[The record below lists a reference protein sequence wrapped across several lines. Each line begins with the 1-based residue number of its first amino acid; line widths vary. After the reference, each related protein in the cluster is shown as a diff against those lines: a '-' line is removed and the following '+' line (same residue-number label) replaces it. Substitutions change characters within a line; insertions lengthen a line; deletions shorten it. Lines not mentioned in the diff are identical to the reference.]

1 MKIAINPGHT
11 LDGQPG
17 SGAVGI
23 KSESQEN
30 RKVGDLVI
38 SMLKKLGHTVVD
50 CRVDKASSQSEYLE
64 KSVAIANSSKADI
77 FISIHFNASNQSV
90 KGSEVY
96 IYSDRSKVKTTAQN
110 ILNEIVKLG
119 FNNRGVKSNDGLYV
133 LKNTN
138 MPSLLVECCFIDNK
152 TDMSLYNAES
162 MAKAIVKGI
171 AGKLP
176 S

>member
-38 SMLKKLGHTVVD
+38 EMLKKLGHTVID
-50 CRVDKASSQSEYLE
+50 CRVDKASSQNAYL
-64 KSVAIANSSKADI
+64 KKCVDIANENKVEL
-77 FISIHFNASNQSV
+77 FVSIHFNASSGTG
-90 KGSEVY
+90 KGSEVFV
-96 IYSDRSKVKTTAQN
+96 YSDKSKVKDKAQN

-119 FNNRGVKSNDGLYV
+119 FGNRGVKPNDGLYV

-138 MPSLLVECCFIDNK
+138 MPALLVECCFIDNK
-152 TDMSLYNAES
+152 EDMNLYNHET

-171 AGKLP
+171 EGKL
-176 S
+176 SN

>member
-38 SMLKKLGHTVVD
+38 EMLKKLGHTVID
-50 CRVDKASSQSEYLE
+50 CRVEKASSQNAYL
-64 KSVAIANSSKADI
+64 KKCVDIANGNKTEI
-77 FISIHFNASNQSV
+77 FVSIHFNAANGSA

-96 IYSDRSKVKTTAQN
+96 VYSDTSKIKSSAQS
-110 ILNEIVKLG
+110 ILDEIVKLG
-119 FNNRGVKSNDGLYV
+119 FTNRGVKSNDGLYV
-133 LKNTN
+133 LKHTS
-138 MPSLLVECCFIDNK
+138 MPALLVECCFIDNK
-152 TDMSLYNAES
+152 NDMDLYNVEA
-162 MAKAIVKGI
+162 MANAIVKGI
-171 AGKLP
+171 VGKI
-176 S
+176 